1 MNQRKRGSCYD
12 SQSNLRTSSTFT
24 FSPLLVFSI
33 RKGLLVEREII
44 NPFQDI
50 VEGIRD
56 QLTCGCRL
64 APSIMAQCIRIR
76 VMPTRTGDKFLSGA
90 RLLDLVLAWPSTW
103 PVIVRSPLQTKDNT
117 IKVYIFQLRGHLMY
131 QVKYFQIKL
140 FPRKYT
146 VTNKQKKWVKQ
157 LIQHQIKLLMY
168 TQAIRGYTC

>member
-1 MNQRKRGSCYD
+1 
-12 SQSNLRTSSTFT
+12 
-24 FSPLLVFSI
+24 
-33 RKGLLVEREII
+33 
-44 NPFQDI
+44 
-50 VEGIRD
+50 
-56 QLTCGCRL
+56 
-64 APSIMAQCIRIR
+64 
-76 VMPTRTGDKFLSGA
+76 MPTRTGDKFLSGA

-117 IKVYIFQLRGHLMY
+117 IKVYIFQLRGHLVY

-146 VTNKQKKWVKQ
+146 VINKQKKWVKQ